1 MIRQTHNLVLKD
13 TSESEMARFRQF
25 MLHVVRMQVE
35 EGKAAAEWNQFIASE
50 YGSAP
55 ENNQPKLSTS
65 EVISKP
71 KVSVPTKS
79 QLKAKTKAAVKKQAN
94 LKPINQRGFVI
105 AENGIRLHATPSPY
119 DEAYTSKK
127 GIFGKVYKVVSE
139 VVVMHEDLNNK
150 GWYKIR
156 TFDKKEGYIEKQHIL
171 ILKYNKLLDS
181 FTHAY
186 HYVRPGENFENDIAK
201 TYLKNIPLKT
211 GFDRRNLAQAFF
223 LLNSQS
229 GHRHGITMNDKNI
242 STGDF
247 LELAYK
253 AQYDPTFNQ
262 ARLNYKTLELKEG
275 HIVRVPNY
283 NYIQLQRKLNTLS
296 SRPDFMNHTI
306 DAGRVAKEILEGM
319 AGLITGVIEGLVMGI
334 YDMLVGIIDSIKQI
348 IETIYDLFTGVLFEK
363 LKNMFLSIIET
374 IKKMTPEEIKKAFIG
389 MLGKAGEHIMAI
401 INNWVNASSFEKGKV
416 IGLVLGNL
424 LLEVL
429 LAIFTGGSANM
440 AKWASK
446 LGKLGKVLLKV
457 ADFADDIKGKLKSKL
472 PKKYFNKGVYDKD
485 PDDTKNWMRAALFV
499 QGKAITEAMDASGAT
514 VKELLFA
521 LNKSNI
527 YPKLKPKWDATFKQ
541 KNVYAISLTAS
552 PTKTVDAHFTS
563 GIPGKWNKQLNK
575 KLNANSIYKVDDY
588 IYKTDDLGRV
598 NKVEAKLI
606 YKEKGR
612 NEYQQKKSVSIK
624 DGVKG
629 QDDGGHL
636 IAQIFNGPGEQINY
650 VPQKSNLNRGDWKA
664 MENKWAKALK
674 EKKEVHIEINNIFE
688 GESKRPIAQ
697 EVKFKIGKDNY
708 KEFFEN

>member
-35 EGKAAAEWNQFIASE
+35 EGKATAEWNQFIASE

-79 QLKAKTKAAVKKQAN
+79 QLKAKPKAAVKKQAN

-139 VVVMHEDLNNK
+139 VAVIHEDLENK

-156 TFDKKEGYIEKQHIL
+156 TYDKKEGYIEKQHIL

-186 HYVRPGENFENDIAK
+186 HYVRPGENFENNIAK

-229 GHRHGITMNDKNI
+229 GHSHGITMNDKNI

-306 DAGRVAKEILEGM
+306 DAGRVAKEILAGM

-499 QGKAITEAMDASGAT
+499 QGKAITEAMDASGAK

-552 PTKTVDAHFTS
+552 PTKTVDSHFTS
-563 GIPGKWNKQLNK
+563 GEKDG
-575 KLNANSIYKVDDY
+575 
-588 IYKTDDLGRV
+588 
-598 NKVEAKLI
+598 KLI
-606 YKEKGR
+606 KGSDEHR
-612 NEYQQKKSVSIK
+612 EQRWKEYQQREGKWDRKRWDEVYNQNMIKARKAHEAVDQYHQEIGKWGKREVTVKIKGKQRRLDIADVLDKRGVEMKSGKYFSLTKDLLYEIERDAELIK
-624 DGVKG
+624 QGWDIDWVIQGKASAP
-629 QDDGGHL
+629 L
-636 IAQIFNGPGEQINY
+636 IEKL
-650 VPQKSNLNRGDWKA
+650 KSNK
-664 MENKWAKALK
+664 
-674 EKKEVHIEINNIFE
+674 INIIF
-688 GESKRPIAQ
+688 K
-697 EVKFKIGKDNY
+697 
-708 KEFFEN
+708 